1 MRINLQT
8 GFQWLILLCGFAVL
22 AYVVLLLQDVPRS
35 EGVHDVSKALFLR
48 GDRSAI
54 PTDTDA
60 GRVQAL
66 PHDWSQTDAGLRA
79 GWYRI
84 TLHLDQASDSAPERQ
99 WAVYLPTV
107 HMNAAVYLNGKLLG
121 NGGHFIDPVARNWNR
136 PLYFPIPSGLLQP
149 GDNRVDVRIKTDAS
163 GNGYLSAVYV
173 GAAET
178 LMPFYEARL
187 FVKTTL
193 KQFITLAMLVVG
205 FFMVV
210 LWLYRRTDP
219 VYGWFALI
227 LLLWAVHNVTLIT
240 INLPLP
246 SRAWDWLR
254 FTSVLWFVIAT
265 LVFVKRFLGQRTPLL
280 ERSLYSVGLLAS
292 LALALAEPPW
302 LYMLGERVTDSAT
315 FVIGVLVVW
324 CVVREQLRR
333 HDGEVFLIMMAVF
346 LVAGLGGHDILVV
359 NHVIDPQR
367 GHLLLYGAPIFML
380 SFAAILL
387 ERFTNALTEAESL
400 NRDLGERVEERSE
413 LLASNYDRLHVLER
427 QRVLVEERERIMRDM
442 HDGIGGQLVSTLAL
456 IECGE
461 TDTQVLSVAVRR
473 ALDDLRLMI
482 DSLEEVEGDLLNVL
496 GAWRQRV
503 EPYLVSAGLRMD
515 WRVQELP
522 RLADFGPQ
530 KALQVMRILQEA
542 VANIIKHAA
551 ADSVT
556 VETGLVPGSDGAVR
570 VWVAVQDNGRG
581 LCTGGVS
588 QVPGRGLYNMRRRAH
603 AIGADLEVEDIGGGT
618 RVALWLPLPQP
629 D

>member
-8 GFQWLILLCGFAVL
+8 GFQWLILLSGVAVL
-22 AYVVLLLQDVPRS
+22 AYVVLVLEEMPRS
-35 EGVHDVSKALFLR
+35 SEVQGVSEARFQP
-48 GDRSAI
+48 GDRATI
-54 PTDTDA
+54 PADSGA

-66 PHDWSQTDAGLRA
+66 PHDWSQTDPGLQA

-84 TLHLDQASDSAPERQ
+84 TLRLDQAPDPAPDRQ

-107 HMNAAVYLNGKLLG
+107 HMNAAVYLNGELLG
-121 NGGHFIDPVARNWNR
+121 HGGRLNDPVARNWNR
-136 PLYFPIPSGLLQP
+136 PLYLLIPGGRLQS
-149 GDNRVDVRIKTDAS
+149 GDNRLDVRIKTDMS
-163 GNGYLSAVYV
+163 GNGYLSPVFV
-173 GAAET
+173 GAAAT
-178 LMPFYEARL
+178 LTPYYEARL
-187 FVKTTL
+187 FVKMTL
-193 KQFITLAMLVVG
+193 KQFITLGMMVAG
-205 FFMVV
+205 IFMAV
-210 LWLYRRTDP
+210 LWLYRRSEP
-219 VYGWFALI
+219 VYGWFALT

-240 INLPLP
+240 VNLPLP
-246 SRAWDWLR
+246 SGVWDWLR
-254 FTSVLWFVIAT
+254 FTSVLWFVIVA

-292 LALALAEPPW
+292 LTLALAEPPW
-302 LYMLGERVTDSAT
+302 LYVLGERVTDSAT
-315 FVIGVLVVW
+315 FVIGVLVVG
-324 CVVREQLRR
+324 CMVREQLRR
-333 HDGEVFLIMMAVF
+333 HNVEVFLIMMAMF
-346 LVAGLGGHDILVV
+346 LVAGLGGYDILVV

-387 ERFTNALTEAESL
+387 ERFIQALTEAETL
-400 NRDLGERVEERSE
+400 NRDLGARVEERSE
-413 LLASNYDRLHVLER
+413 LLVRNYERLHMLEQ

-456 IECGE
+456 IESGE
-461 TDTQVLSVAVRR
+461 KDTQAVSTAVRR

-482 DSLEEVEGDLLNVL
+482 DSLEEVEGDLLAVL

-522 RLADFGPQ
+522 RLADFGPH

-551 ADSVT
+551 ADAVT
-556 VETGLVPGSDGAVR
+556 VETRLEAGPDGTER
-570 VWVAVQDNGRG
+570 VWVAVRDNGRG

-588 QVPGRGLYNMRRRAH
+588 QVPGRGLYNMRRRAR
-603 AIGADLEVEDIGGGT
+603 AIGAALEIEDIGGGT
-618 RVALWLPLPQP
+618 RVALWLPLPRP